1 MSSHPGPRPL
11 ILASTSPRRQQLL
24 RDAGVEFTLAAPA
37 VAEQANPSEA
47 PEAQAQRLALAKARA
62 VAERSEAERC
72 VLAADTLVV
81 IGEEVLG
88 KPGCEEEASEMLLRL
103 ADRTHRVL
111 TGFALL
117 VTGTAIQEVGV
128 EQSRVRMRAITRE
141 EARAYAAG
149 GEPMDKAGAYA
160 VQGDGGRFVESIQGS
175 RSNVIG
181 LPLEVVLPRL
191 ARLGV
196 HARCA
201 R

>member
-88 KPGCEEEASEMLLRL
+88 KPGSEEEASEMLLRL
-103 ADRTHRVL
+103 ANRTHRVL

-160 VQGDGGRFVESIQGS
+160 VQGDGGRFVESIEGS